1 MIDDIIEEKESNEP
15 IVKTDDYNIYKL
27 NYEPPEKDIQ
37 ECIIKYFDSLS
48 NNDGNEQLYL
58 THFLHKA
65 EPKINN
71 FCNVSINKYSMEG
84 HFADFKQNCVMAILL
99 ALKDYD
105 IEKCTDFYWFAKK
118 FYFNKAIDECIRQL
132 RPGLSVDT
140 QSEYSRLR
148 KIMWAYNSM
157 DKPNSEESLNQLAEK
172 LDMSKELLLNYLQGA
187 IRNQNILF
195 SDSLYENDSED
206 NSSSLPLPDSS
217 AEPYHLFLKNDLYDK
232 VLIVF
237 NNLSFM
243 EKEIVSRYIGFCP
256 ECYGGEEID
265 DKHKKVKI
273 KEETFKTI
281 SKYVCLNEKQ
291 VSKKYKKAINK
302 MKKELKTKY
311 KITSY

>member
-1 MIDDIIEEKESNEP
+1 MIDDIIEEKESNVP
-15 IVKTDDYNIYKL
+15 IVKTDDYNIYRL
-27 NYEPPEKDIQ
+27 YYEPPEKDMQ
-37 ECIIKYFDSLS
+37 ECIIKYFDFLS
-48 NNDGNEQLYL
+48 SNDWNEQLYL

-71 FCNVSINKYSMEG
+71 FCTVNINKYSMEG

-148 KIMWAYNSM
+148 KIMWAYNTM
-157 DKPNSEESLNQLAEK
+157 DNPNSEESLKQLAEK
-172 LDMSKELLLNYLQGA
+172 LNMSEPLLIDYLQGA
-187 IRNQNILF
+187 VRNQNILF

-217 AEPYHLFLKNDLYDK
+217 AEPSYVFFKNELRDKLFSAFD
-232 VLIVF
+232 
-237 NNLSFM
+237 NLSVR
-243 EKEIVSRYIGFCP
+243 EKEVVSRHLGFCP
-256 ECYGGEEID
+256 ECFSTYTIDSNGEQ
-265 DKHKKVKI
+265 VSNP
-273 KEETFKTI
+273 KEPFSLLCFYLGI
-281 SKYVCLNEKQ
+281 NEKTA
-291 VSKKYKKAINK
+291 SRIYKKAIK
-302 MKKELKTKY
+302 QMKEEIQKAIK
-311 KITSY
+311 

>member
-1 MIDDIIEEKESNEP
+1 M
-15 IVKTDDYNIYKL
+15 YNQI
-27 NYEPPEKDIQ
+27 
-37 ECIIKYFDSLS
+37 FDSVS

-118 FYFNKAIDECIRQL
+118 FYFNNAIDECIRQL

-140 QSEYSRLR
+140 QSEYSRFR

-195 SDSLYENDSED
+195 SDSLYKNDSED

-217 AEPYHLFLKNDLYDK
+217 AEPSYIFFKSELRDKLLKAFD
-232 VLIVF
+232 
-237 NNLSFM
+237 NLSV
-243 EKEIVSRYIGFCP
+243 KEEVVSRHLGFCP
-256 ECYGGEEID
+256 ECFSTYTIAPSDEQLNNP
-265 DKHKKVKI
+265 
-273 KEETFKTI
+273 KEPFSLLCYYLGI
-281 SKYVCLNEKQ
+281 NEKTA
-291 VSKKYKKAINK
+291 SKIYKRAIK
-302 MKKELKTKY
+302 QMKE
-311 KITSY
+311 KISQL